1 MSREEMYAEV
11 NFGGEICRQL
21 KNIYFPTEKRDAK
34 LANRV
39 ALIFSQL
46 KHLAKPYFVDDDQLE
61 MLRKIAHYSTT
72 DFADLLDVIGFK
84 LEQDVLHGTN
94 QNRINMATT
103 E

>member
-21 KNIYFPTEKRDAK
+21 KNIYFPTEAWDAK

-39 ALIFSQL
+39 AALFTQFKS
-46 KHLAKPYFVDDDQLE
+46 LAKPFFVDDDKLE
-61 MLRKIAHYSTT
+61 MLRKISRYSAT
-72 DFADLLDVIGFK
+72 DFLDLLDVIGLK